1 MMEDSDD
8 KLSVWQLFL
17 VALSV
22 LAIALLAF
30 QTFAKPTG
38 DLANHLFFL
47 DNILC
52 AFFFGDFFWQLYR
65 AKRRMNYLKWGWLDL
80 LSSIPADPYFRLARI
95 ARLIR
100 IFRVFRVARASKHLA
115 RALIKQKA
123 KNTFTAV
130 ALGSVLLIFVSSIAI
145 LSVEPSLKPID
156 ALWWAAFTLIS
167 GEYGEFYPD
176 TAEGRLITALLMTAG
191 VAVFGTFTATIAS
204 YFLEEDNKEDEERD
218 SELMK
223 KMIQISADVAEI
235 KAQLKKDS
243 AHVQDTKKSK

>member
-1 MMEDSDD
+1 MKDSQE
-8 KLSVWQLFL
+8 KLTVWQLFM
-17 VALSV
+17 VGLSV

-30 QTFAKPTG
+30 QAFAKPTG
-38 DLANHLFFL
+38 DLAQYLFFL
-47 DNILC
+47 DDLLC
-52 AFFFGDFFWQLYR
+52 AFFFGDFLWQLYT
-65 AKRRMNYLKWGWLDL
+65 AKRKMVYLKWGWLDL

-100 IFRVFRVARASKHLA
+100 ILRVFRAARASKHLA
-115 RALIKQKA
+115 AALLKQKA
-123 KNTFTAV
+123 KNTFAVV

-145 LSVEPSLKPID
+145 LSVEPSLKPMD
-156 ALWWAAFTLIS
+156 ALWWASFTLIS

-176 TAEGRLITALLMTAG
+176 TTEGRVITALLMTAG
-191 VAVFGTFTATIAS
+191 VAVFGTFTATVAS

-243 AHVQDTKKSK
+243 DHFQDTKNK